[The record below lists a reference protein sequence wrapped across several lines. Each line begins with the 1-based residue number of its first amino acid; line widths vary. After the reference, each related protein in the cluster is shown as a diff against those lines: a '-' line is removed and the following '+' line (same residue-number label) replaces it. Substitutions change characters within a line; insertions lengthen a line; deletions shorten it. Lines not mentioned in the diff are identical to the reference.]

1 MLGKLL
7 HLTFDALLLSMV
19 LSGLRRGSGLAVD
32 LKSLPMDARGIVRG
46 WLESGEWAM
55 DFTTVVLGRSSY
67 FERIR

>member
-46 WLESGEWAM
+46 WLESGEWVSGSWQA
-55 DFTTVVLGRSSY
+55 GQRCA
-67 FERIR
+67 I